1 MSGTIGRDLANCT
14 VGFLRNSGGGYGA
27 GFGAGAGAEAAG
39 SNVPVPIDMGFNH
52 IGNPVETK
60 PEDSREYFD
69 IGKSFDTDAHRNKIT
84 GDVRN
89 EGLSQREA
97 ARSPEQQLGNY
108 EYQYWNLAKD
118 NPRGNLNNRSYE
130 TTLRMQR
137 LADMVNNRLHY
148 DPGTAT
154 TIGGA
159 QGAKSVGEGGP
170 TVSKWDPMETQ
181 ETRQMRANESA
192 DERARNAG
200 VDLQSRIQAY
210 PQEIQE
216 EMDKKVMDLRDYI
229 ARMDDDY
236 VSWFQK
242 NVIEQ
247 EYNRSWQQYFA
258 EKMNKYIIELNL
270 DKSSRIYKELMSKMP
285 SVQMAI
291 AQVFGIPYTSIPLR
305 QWGIENIV
313 SRLWQTGQISMET
326 LPYMMDA
333 ITYAVSAVNYPRQVA
348 MFKGSIGVGP
358 VAGALGSSGSS
369 GSSGTTSRGIER
381 AESILGEHNIRYR

>member
-1 MSGTIGRDLANCT
+1 MSNTIGRDLANCT
-14 VGFLRNSGGGYGA
+14 VGFLRSSGGGYGV
-27 GFGAGAGAEAAG
+27 GAGGGAGVAG
-39 SNVPVPIDMGFNH
+39 GGSGGNVPAPVGMGFNH
-52 IGNPVETK
+52 IGNPVETV
-60 PEDSREYFD
+60 PEDSGEYFG

-108 EYQYWNLAKD
+108 AYYNWNLAKN

-137 LADMVNNRLHY
+137 LADAVNNRMHY
-148 DPGTAT
+148 DPGTAA

-159 QGAKSVGEGGP
+159 QGAKSVGQG
-170 TVSKWDPMETQ
+170 TATARKWEPMETQ
-181 ETRQMRANESA
+181 EMRQMRANERV

-270 DKSSRIYKELMSKMP
+270 DKSSRIYKELMCKMP

-291 AQVFGIPYTSIPLR
+291 AHVFGIPYTSSPLR

-313 SRLWQTGQISMET
+313 SRLVQSGQISMET
-326 LPYMMDA
+326 LPILLDTINNAFAAMSYPQQ
-333 ITYAVSAVNYPRQVA
+333 VS
-348 MFKGSIGVGP
+348 MFQAGLGFGP
-358 VAGALGSSGSS
+358 VAGAVGSSGSS
-369 GSSGTTSRGIER
+369 GASSRAMER
-381 AESILGEHNIRYR
+381 RRASQEAHHVYN